1 MTLIDGPTPDPDDPT
16 GHRWKWD
23 VPMTVTHDPSVLS
36 VVADGP
42 RAAEQEARTDPRA
55 HDDQERRNTK
65 ETS

>member
-1 MTLIDGPTPDPDDPT
+1 M
-16 GHRWKWD
+16 
-23 VPMTVTHDPSVLS
+23 HDPSVLS

-55 HDDQERRNTK
+55 HDDQERGNTK